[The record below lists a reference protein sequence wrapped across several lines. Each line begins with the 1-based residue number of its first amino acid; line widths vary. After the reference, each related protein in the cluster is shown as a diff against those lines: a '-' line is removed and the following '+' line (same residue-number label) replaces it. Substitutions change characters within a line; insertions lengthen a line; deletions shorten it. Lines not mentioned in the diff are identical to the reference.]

1 MTHLQRRHYIRSV
14 LRGTLIAFLVLLLD
28 KDFVLTR
35 LEHVFYDLRAAHCQ
49 RYRPVPAEQLMHL
62 DIDDTALKG
71 IGKWPWPPETV
82 AALLDEVRLAQPKVV
97 AMDILFD
104 QQAQL
109 PLGLEPDDSA
119 AARPAASSS
128 AAPSPADQ
136 LAASVKRLG
145 CVLLPISVSF
155 DAGRSTGPLDAP
167 LTELLTV
174 NPELTEAECV
184 QRLGAGAT
192 ARLSP
197 VDLENSYLAVR
208 PLAIFQR
215 IQQELEKDST
225 LDLQKMNRRLLPHDD
240 PLIAGSVLRRLVQEQ
255 YDLAM
260 RVRELKRFSL
270 PPADPPLP
278 VVRAVDEIMPLLVLC
293 RATDHS
299 GFVNYIPEGV
309 EGAVRA
315 VPLVIEDQGRLLP
328 QMALASACAAM
339 DVDVKSLRLTPDAV
353 TIPRPGQ
360 AEIRIPLGERET
372 NVGRVGMLM
381 DVPVF
386 GPKNEP
392 LSMYDVDGSDRRTK
406 HVSMYAVYQAA
417 ISSIRVRD
425 DEKAIDNA
433 IYNLLVIQDDR
444 KAAEEF
450 DRTAHHGAEQMKL
463 ARANLARVSVAIKS
477 LVGSTDPE
485 DIKSLK
491 LYETNR
497 AQLQDLLKQTDD
509 LRVQLDALRAN
520 LREKLGGRTI
530 FIGGTA
536 TGIGDVYPT
545 ALHNACLGVIIHGA
559 VFNAIMTGKMW
570 RRSSDRINWAL
581 TLGTGLLVMGF
592 VTLLTPFRAF
602 LATLLLVG
610 GYLLINGYLLFDK
623 WNLIVDAAGPTVAGG
638 LVWGGLTLTNIIT
651 EKLERARIERRF
663 RSYVDPALVDFVV
676 QNPKQSRLEGLTREM
691 TMGFTDIESFT
702 ALTEKL
708 KEKAIPLVAE
718 YMAEMIPVIRAYNGF
733 VAKLM
738 GDGIYFF
745 YGAPEPTSSH
755 AIDAVET
762 MLGMRKALAAFNAK
776 LAKRGM
782 SPIEMRAG
790 VNSGVVIVGDAGT
803 PEASDYTA
811 MGEATNLAARLESG
825 NKPFGTHSMIAQRT
839 LELIGDRFLVR
850 PIAKLQ
856 VIGTTGGVQVYEP
869 LARREEATEQQRTI
883 AQITTAA
890 VTAFQESRFADSL
903 AEWSRLEAI
912 MGEDKLIKLYRRLC
926 AEYLKS
932 PPENFDGV
940 VTLKEK

>member
-1 MTHLQRRHYIRSV
+1 
-14 LRGTLIAFLVLLLD
+14 
-28 KDFVLTR
+28 
-35 LEHVFYDLRAAHCQ
+35 
-49 RYRPVPAEQLMHL
+49 
-62 DIDDTALKG
+62 
-71 IGKWPWPPETV
+71 
-82 AALLDEVRLAQPKVV
+82 
-97 AMDILFD
+97 
-104 QQAQL
+104 
-109 PLGLEPDDSA
+109 
-119 AARPAASSS
+119 
-128 AAPSPADQ
+128 
-136 LAASVKRLG
+136 
-145 CVLLPISVSF
+145 
-155 DAGRSTGPLDAP
+155 
-167 LTELLTV
+167 
-174 NPELTEAECV
+174 
-184 QRLGAGAT
+184 
-192 ARLSP
+192 
-197 VDLENSYLAVR
+197 
-208 PLAIFQR
+208 
-215 IQQELEKDST
+215 
-225 LDLQKMNRRLLPHDD
+225 
-240 PLIAGSVLRRLVQEQ
+240 
-255 YDLAM
+255 
-260 RVRELKRFSL
+260 
-270 PPADPPLP
+270 
-278 VVRAVDEIMPLLVLC
+278 
-293 RATDHS
+293 
-299 GFVNYIPEGV
+299 
-309 EGAVRA
+309 
-315 VPLVIEDQGRLLP
+315 
-328 QMALASACAAM
+328 
-339 DVDVKSLRLTPDAV
+339 
-353 TIPRPGQ
+353 
-360 AEIRIPLGERET
+360 
-372 NVGRVGMLM
+372 
-381 DVPVF
+381 
-386 GPKNEP
+386 
-392 LSMYDVDGSDRRTK
+392 MYDFDGSGRRTK
-406 HVSMYAVYQAA
+406 HVSMYSVYQAA
-417 ISSIRVRD
+417 ISNIRFASN
-425 DEKAIDNA
+425 ETYTDNA
-433 IYNLLVIQDDR
+433 IYNLMFHQGNPT
-444 KAAEEF
+444 AEAF
-450 DRTAHHGAEQMKL
+450 HRTPHHGAELRRL
-463 ARANLARVSVAIKS
+463 AQANLASAKESIKS
-477 LVGSTDPE
+477 LEGSSDPQDVQQIK
-485 DIKSLK
+485 DIQVDA
-491 LYETNR
+491 
-497 AQLQDLLKQTDD
+497 AQLQQLLTQT
-509 LRVQLDALRAN
+509 DALREQLEKLRSD
-520 LREKLGGRTI
+520 LREKLGGRTV

-536 TGIGDVYPT
+536 TGNGDFYPT
-545 ALHNACLGVIIHGA
+545 ALHSSCPGVIIHGA
-559 VFNAIMTGKMW
+559 IFNAIMTGKLW
-570 RRSSDRINWAL
+570 RRSNEPVNAAL
-581 TLGTGLLVMGF
+581 TLGTGLLVMVF

-623 WNLIVDAAGPTVAGG
+623 WNLIVAAAGPTVAGV
-638 LVWGGLTLTNIIT
+638 LVWGGLTLANFIT

-776 LAKRGM
+776 LATRGM